1 MEYYSA
7 IKCEDILSFAGK
19 LMELENILSEVIQT
33 QKGTHEMYSLISGYC
48 PKKFIIP
55 KIECTELK
63 KVNKLK
69 CRSKDNSVQLEREKK
84 QSQVERK
91 GGTWKGKWTRVG

>member
-33 QKGTHEMYSLISGYC
+33 QKGIHEMYSLISGYC
-48 PKKFIIP
+48 PKKIHNTQDRVHRTQ
-55 KIECTELK
+55 KGQQA
-63 KVNKLK
+63 KVQK
-69 CRSKDNSVQLEREKK
+69 
-84 QSQVERK
+84 
-91 GGTWKGKWTRVG
+91 